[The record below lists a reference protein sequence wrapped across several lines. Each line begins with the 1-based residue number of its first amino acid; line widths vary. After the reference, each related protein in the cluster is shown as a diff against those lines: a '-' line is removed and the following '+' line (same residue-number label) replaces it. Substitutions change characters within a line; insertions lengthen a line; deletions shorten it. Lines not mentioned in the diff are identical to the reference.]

1 MRKLSFYGH
10 TPSRMGEEAVP
21 GRLIVIEGTDSVGR
35 STQIAM
41 LQEWM
46 EAEGYAVLVTGLRR
60 SEVAASG
67 IDRAMRGNTLDA
79 LTLNLL
85 YATDFW
91 DRMERSI
98 VPALRTGMVALV
110 DRYIFSIIAR
120 ARVRG
125 VPSQWLSDVLEF
137 ALVPDKVLYLDVDV
151 ENLLPRVLSVRQ
163 LDHWE
168 SGEDFLRGPDLIR
181 QLSSA
186 TKRRCSRNSAAS
198 PSSTISPQSTPAALS
213 ERYSAPCRARSRKP
227 WRAWATN
234 RPTAHPEFPPRPG
247 QGVGAQGLLILPAGQ
262 PMS

>member
-1 MRKLSFYGH
+1 MKTMSFYGH
-10 TPSRMGEEAVP
+10 TPPGMGEEPVP
-21 GRLIVIEGTDSVGR
+21 GRIIVVEGTDGVGR

-41 LQEWM
+41 LQEWL
-46 EAEGYAVLVTGLRR
+46 EAEGYAVLVSGFRR

-125 VPSQWLSDVLEF
+125 VPLGWLNDVFEF
-137 ALVPDKVLYLDVDV
+137 ALVPDRVLFLDVDV
-151 ENLLPRVLSVRQ
+151 EHLLPRVLSVRQ
-163 LDHWE
+163 MDHWE
-168 SGEDFLRGPDLIR
+168 SGEDFLRGPDLYDNFIR
-181 QLSSA
+181 YQ
-186 TKRRCSRNSAAS
+186 
-198 PSSTISPQSTPAALS
+198 AALIKEFRGLAKQHNFVMVDARGTVGEVFRTLQGEVREALKDMGS
-213 ERYSAPCRARSRKP
+213 E
-227 WRAWATN
+227 
-234 RPTAHPEFPPRPG
+234 
-247 QGVGAQGLLILPAGQ
+247 
-262 PMS
+262 

>member
-1 MRKLSFYGH
+1 MKKLSFYGH
-10 TPSRMGEEAVP
+10 PPFSMGEETVP
-21 GRLIVIEGTDSVGR
+21 GRLIVIEGTDGVGR

-41 LQEWM
+41 LQEWL
-46 EAEGYAVLVTGLRR
+46 EAEGYAVLVTGFRR

-91 DRMERSI
+91 DRLERSI

-125 VPSQWLSDVLEF
+125 VPSGWLNDVFEF
-137 ALVPDKVLYLDVDV
+137 AVVPDRVLYLDVDV
-151 ENLLPRVLSVRQ
+151 EHLLPRVLSVRQ

-168 SGEDFLRGPDLIR
+168 SGEDFMRGPDLYDNFMR
-181 QLSSA
+181 YQGALLEEFRDLAKQHNFVTVDARGTVGQVFRALQGEVKQALEEMA
-186 TKRRCSRNSAAS
+186 T
-198 PSSTISPQSTPAALS
+198 Q
-213 ERYSAPCRARSRKP
+213 
-227 WRAWATN
+227 
-234 RPTAHPEFPPRPG
+234 
-247 QGVGAQGLLILPAGQ
+247 
-262 PMS
+262 

>member
-41 LQEWM
+41 LQEWL

-151 ENLLPRVLSVRQ
+151 EDLLPRVLSVRQ

-168 SGEDFLRGPDLIR
+168 SGEDFLRGPDLYDNFIR
-181 QLSSA
+181 YQTALLEEFRGLAKQHKFTTVDARGTVGEIFRSL
-186 TKRRCSRNSAAS
+186 
-198 PSSTISPQSTPAALS
+198 QSEVKEAL
-213 ERYSAPCRARSRKP
+213 EGMGD
-227 WRAWATN
+227 
-234 RPTAHPEFPPRPG
+234 E
-247 QGVGAQGLLILPAGQ
+247 
-262 PMS
+262 